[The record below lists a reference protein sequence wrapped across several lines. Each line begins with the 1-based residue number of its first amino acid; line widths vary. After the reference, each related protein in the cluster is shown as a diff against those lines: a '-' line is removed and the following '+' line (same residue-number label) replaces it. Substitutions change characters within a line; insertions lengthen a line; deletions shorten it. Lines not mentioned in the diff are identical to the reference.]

1 MKNKRGDVDPFV
13 LSLILGMILVGVLF
27 WFTTAKAK
35 EPTLNYLDIQACQN
49 SVNLNAKKIGAG
61 GQDIFIPD
69 RDLQCPTVYKEIK
82 DVKEVKPVIADQLY
96 DCWTKFHKGQ
106 IRFFPQETK
115 RLCIVCSRINFAD
128 KARGT
133 EVLGFTDYLRERK
146 IPLSKETYFDYLGGY
161 GTNLEDIQ
169 KEIDKRKD
177 AGIPD
182 SINTNLDYYTLFV
195 VYSKDELS
203 KFETGTV
210 SAVATGALVYGGLI
224 ALYMA
229 FPPAALASGAI
240 LTAVN
245 SFAATATVGT
255 AVVTSFKYGYAFG
268 DAEGI
273 DWKAKLMLIP
283 TNNVEVLEQCDEL
296 KIQN

>member
-1 MKNKRGDVDPFV
+1 M
-13 LSLILGMILVGVLF
+13 
-27 WFTTAKAK
+27 
-35 EPTLNYLDIQACQN
+35 
-49 SVNLNAKKIGAG
+49 
-61 GQDIFIPD
+61 
-69 RDLQCPTVYKEIK
+69 
-82 DVKEVKPVIADQLY
+82 
-96 DCWTKFHKGQ
+96 
-106 IRFFPQETK
+106 
-115 RLCIVCSRINFAD
+115 
-128 KARGT
+128 
-133 EVLGFTDYLRERK
+133 
-146 IPLSKETYFDYLGGY
+146 
-161 GTNLEDIQ
+161 
-169 KEIDKRKD
+169 
-177 AGIPD
+177 
-182 SINTNLDYYTLFV
+182 
-195 VYSKDELS
+195 S
-203 KFETGTV
+203 KFEAGTV

-224 ALYMA
+224 ALYMT

>member
-1 MKNKRGDVDPFV
+1 MYV
-13 LSLILGMILVGVLF
+13 I
-27 WFTTAKAK
+27 K
-35 EPTLNYLDIQACQN
+35 E
-49 SVNLNAKKIGAG
+49 
-61 GQDIFIPD
+61 FI
-69 RDLQCPTVYKEIK
+69 I
-82 DVKEVKPVIADQLY
+82 
-96 DCWTKFHKGQ
+96 
-106 IRFFPQETK
+106 
-115 RLCIVCSRINFAD
+115 
-128 KARGT
+128 
-133 EVLGFTDYLRERK
+133 
-146 IPLSKETYFDYLGGY
+146 
-161 GTNLEDIQ
+161 
-169 KEIDKRKD
+169 
-177 AGIPD
+177 
-182 SINTNLDYYTLFV
+182 DYYTLFV

-273 DWKAKLMLIP
+273 DWKASHKRP
-283 TNNVEVLEQCDEL
+283 GCRKRSFSWGGCCKGKQAGLERPA
-296 KIQN
+296 